1 MMMPDFVRRG
11 RSITSD
17 PDNIGKSH
25 ETPRRKSN
33 STCSRKPSRTSSQL
47 DDWSDGFTGFVD
59 LDRRMRELAMSEQ
72 GFPTFS
78 VGEHSDVYEPLSR
91 SPSSWSDRA
100 QDRQRSSSNSRTS
113 STPPSYMV
121 TDLGEPSLVPS
132 FSSSTATS
140 RFSQDS
146 SGHFPSSLPERAF
159 VTANN
164 VDPLESAHSPLR
176 LAPLPASLSAFG
188 NFRLTD
194 ARAAS
199 KSDRIG
205 SNMSPSSWSS
215 QDDCD
220 PRTPLAA
227 GAGSSEHE
235 QCEPLTPG
243 TAAAATW
250 VDSSAFSYFPA
261 GLYSSDSSN
270 LKTRS
275 PLKKATRARL
285 PRLISGEVVS
295 SPIDLTEP
303 PVATHPWHQLK
314 HSASASANDRSDH
327 QDASPS
333 GTHVFRRSAQSLA
346 LNLRLKINRAK
357 RNVHRSGQAVVP
369 RATSS

>member
-1 MMMPDFVRRG
+1 MMPDFVRRG
-11 RSITSD
+11 RSTTSSLD
-17 PDNIGKSH
+17 DTAKSR
-25 ETPRRKSN
+25 ESSRRKSN
-33 STCSRKPSRTSSQL
+33 STSSQKPSRTSSQL

-78 VGEHSDVYEPLSR
+78 VGGHSDVYEPFPR
-91 SPSSWSDRA
+91 SPSSWSD
-100 QDRQRSSSNSRTS
+100 QVPDRQRSSSNSRTR

-121 TDLGEPSLVPS
+121 TDLSEPSLAP
-132 FSSSTATS
+132 SSSSTTATS
-140 RFSQDS
+140 RLSQDS
-146 SGHFPSSLPERAF
+146 FGHLPSSLPKRAS

-164 VDPLESAHSPLR
+164 VDSLESAHCPLR
-176 LAPLPASLSAFG
+176 LAPLPASSSAFG
-188 NFRLTD
+188 NFRLTE
-194 ARAAS
+194 AGAAS
-199 KSDRIG
+199 KSKRTG

-227 GAGSSEHE
+227 GADSSKHEH
-235 QCEPLTPG
+235 CEPLTPG

-250 VDSSAFSYFPA
+250 VDPSAFSYFPA
-261 GLYSSDSSN
+261 GLYSRDSSN
-270 LKTRS
+270 LKARS
-275 PLKKATRARL
+275 LRKKATRAPL

-303 PVATHPWHQLK
+303 PVSTHPWHQLK
-314 HSASASANDRSDH
+314 HSASAPANDRSDH

-333 GTHVFRRSAQSLA
+333 GTHAFKRSAQSLA

-357 RNVHRSGQAVVP
+357 RNVHRSGQAVSGS
-369 RATSS
+369 ATSS